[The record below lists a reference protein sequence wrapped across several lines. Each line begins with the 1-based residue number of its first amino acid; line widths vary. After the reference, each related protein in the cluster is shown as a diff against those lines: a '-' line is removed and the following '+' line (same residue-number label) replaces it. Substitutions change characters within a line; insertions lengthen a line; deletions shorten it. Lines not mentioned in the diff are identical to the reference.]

1 MRRTTAFFALAAI
14 AALATAAP
22 ADAFLLELLAAKFGA
37 VGGSSSSAGAAAPV
51 AAAAAAEPVAA
62 VAATKPA
69 PRPMMMAK
77 PAAKPAA
84 AAAAVAA
91 KPAPAVAAAAVA
103 AKPAPVA
110 AAAAAAT
117 PAAATPAATAAAAD
131 AASASCPPAGFDS
144 AANLDLA
151 RYIEKRWYT
160 YAQRPVSY
168 QPVESLFCVSALY
181 TPIDAAKGPSAGV
194 NVRNYSNRG
203 GVNGAAMGTS
213 GAGGPGAPSRI
224 GGPPAGAEPFSM
236 IALPHPLGGA
246 NSTNPDTAASKLIV
260 GPKPF
265 LQGAPLPVLA
275 RVLGANYRVVAFD
288 DEDYEWA
295 IVISGT
301 PDVATENGCTVGGD
315 GGFWLF
321 SRTPEPSDETRAA
334 VEAAAEEIGLDVS
347 GLTPVPQAGCKYEG
361 A

>member
-1 MRRTTAFFALAAI
+1 MRRPTALFALAAI
-14 AALATAAP
+14 AALAAAAP
-22 ADAFLLELLAAKFGA
+22 ADAFLLELLAAKFG
-37 VGGSSSSAGAAAPV
+37 GGSSSSAGAAAPAPAPV
-51 AAAAAAEPVAA
+51 AAAAAEPVAA
-62 VAATKPA
+62 VIATKPA

-84 AAAAVAA
+84 VAAVAAA

-103 AKPAPVA
+103 AKPAPAVA

-117 PAAATPAATAAAAD
+117 PAATAAAA
-131 AASASCPPAGFDS
+131 AAAPSSCPPAGFDS
-144 AANLDLA
+144 AANLDLS

-181 TPIDAAKGPSAGV
+181 TPIDEAKGPAGGV

-203 GVNGAAMGTS
+203 GVNGASMGTS
-213 GAGGPGAPSRI
+213 GAGGPSAPSRI

-301 PDVATENGCTVGGD
+301 PDVDTGKGCTVSGD

-334 VEAAAEEIGLDVS
+334 VEAAAEELGLDVS